1 MVIRSPDLRRILR
14 RRIVVLIICPCVAR
28 INGRVVP
35 GRASGIKMVGMAEV
49 WAPISLDGVVV
60 YLDFLCIS
68 LCYLQFILHQK
79 IHKMANKDTMF
90 GYHPVGAPTC
100 LCKQYDEKSLAPSI
114 YHGNLKVPDMDKGP
128 EVQVG

>member
-1 MVIRSPDLRRILR
+1 
-14 RRIVVLIICPCVAR
+14 
-28 INGRVVP
+28 
-35 GRASGIKMVGMAEV
+35 MAEV